1 MPRSRSS
8 SFTIAAVQAAPVF
21 LDRKKTIDKACKLIA
36 EAAQLGARLIVFP
49 EAFIPTYP
57 DWVWVVPPGEEGLL
71 HELYAELIANSIDIP
86 GEATAKLCQAARRAK
101 AMVAIGVNERNAEA
115 SGTSLYNTLLY
126 IDAEGS
132 VIGKH
137 RKLVPT
143 NAERL
148 VWAAGD
154 GSTLQAFETPLG
166 KVGGLICWE
175 NYMPLARYAM
185 YAWGTQIYLAPTW
198 DRGQT
203 WTATLQHIAKEGRVY
218 VVGCSIAMRR
228 DDIPDRYAWK
238 ERFYRN
244 ADEWINVGDSAIVA
258 PGGEFIAGPVRM
270 KEETLYV
277 EVNLNEVQGARYMFD
292 AAGHYG
298 RPDVFELVV
307 HQEPRPMVRADG
319 ASSKPKAP
327 PRKRGAKRRSGR
339 R

>member
-1 MPRSRSS
+1 MPSS
-8 SFTIAAVQAAPVF
+8 KSGSFTIAAVQAAPVF
-21 LDRKKTIDKACKLIA
+21 LDREKTIAKACKLIA
-36 EAAQLGARLIVFP
+36 EAAGRGARLIVFP
-49 EAFIPTYP
+49 EAFVPTYP
-57 DWVWVVPPGEEGLL
+57 DWVWAVPPSEEGLL
-71 HELYAELIANSIDIP
+71 HELYAELIANSVDVP
-86 GEATAKLCQAARRAK
+86 SDATAKLCQAARRAK

-132 VIGKH
+132 IVGKH

-154 GSTLQAFETPLG
+154 GSTLQAFDTPLG

-198 DRGQT
+198 DRGST

-218 VVGCSIAMRR
+218 VVGCSIVLRK

-238 ERFYRN
+238 QRFY
-244 ADEWINVGDSAIVA
+244 AKAGEWINVGDSAIVA

-270 KEETLYV
+270 KEEILYA
-277 EVNLNEVQGARYMFD
+277 EVDLAQVSASRYMFD

-298 RPDVFELVV
+298 RPDVFELLV
-307 HQEPRPMVRADG
+307 HQEPRPMVRMDG
-319 ASSKPKAP
+319 VGPEMAPAAKP
-327 PRKRGAKRRSGR
+327 AKRRAR
-339 R
+339 RR